1 MKLNKQTIIRALCAH
16 TLICSIL
23 AAVFSQKKKTL
34 SSIFAGLSI
43 AGALANLVIVFSD
56 KCPICTKKLATADVC
71 EESDCECD
79 DEECIEDGDIYC
91 NFEDAV
97 DENGEEADSVVPEDA
112 E

>member
-23 AAVFSQKKKTL
+23 AAIFSQKKKTL

-56 KCPICTKKLATADVC
+56 KCPACKNKLATADVC
-71 EESDCECD
+71 DDADCDCD

-91 NFEDAV
+91 NFEEVA
-97 DENGEEADSVVPEDA
+97 DESGTEADSVANGDA